1 VTVIP
6 GEGRVPILYGT
17 QPMAIAPYR
26 DGYVAR
32 PDTVAPHPAVAIAT
46 GGAPGA
52 ASKTLAR
59 HIARYGYAVVVPPAD
74 RRHLAAAVEAFGRA
88 WGQWSRGDRCAV
100 IGIGSGSATAVSV
113 AAAGGFPVILLSPD
127 SIGTDVGAVPTLILG
142 PASSAPDAGGRRI
155 VYGGVGPGF
164 WDDASPD
171 FAPAAARDALRR
183 IVEFLDRHLIAAA
196 AA

>member
-1 VTVIP
+1 MTVIP
-6 GEGRVPILYGT
+6 GEGRVPILYGN

-32 PDTVAPHPAVAIAT
+32 PDAVAPHPAVAIAT

-59 HIARYGYAVVVPPAD
+59 HIARYGYAVVVPPAG

-88 WGQWSRGDRCAV
+88 WGQWARGDRCAV
-100 IGIGSGSATAVSV
+100 IGIGSGSATAVAV
-113 AAAGGFPVILLSPD
+113 AAAGGLPLILLSPE
-127 SIGTDVGAVPTLILG
+127 SMGTDVGAIPTLILG
-142 PASSAPDAGGRRI
+142 PASGDTETGGRHI
-155 VYGGVGPGF
+155 VYRGVGPGF

-171 FAPAAARDALRR
+171 YGPAAAGDALRR
-183 IVEFLDRHLIAAA
+183 IVEFLDRHLIAVAA
-196 AA
+196 A